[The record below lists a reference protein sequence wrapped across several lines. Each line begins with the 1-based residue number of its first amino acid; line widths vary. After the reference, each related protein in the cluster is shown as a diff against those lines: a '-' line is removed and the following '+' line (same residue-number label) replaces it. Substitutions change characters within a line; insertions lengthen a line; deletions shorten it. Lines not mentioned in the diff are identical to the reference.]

1 MPTSTPVGNWT
12 VVLDEII
19 ERLDL
24 CIDVDQLRS
33 RTGYKVA
40 HDYLGTLIESECNEA
55 RREGELERSPYG
67 F

>member
-1 MPTSTPVGNWT
+1 MSTSTPAGNWS

-24 CIDVDQLRS
+24 CINVEALKFRP
-33 RTGYKVA
+33 GYRAA
-40 HDYLGTLIESECNEA
+40 HDYLGRVVELEMDDA
-55 RREGELERSPYG
+55 RREGELERSQYG